1 MKNTDST
8 DTQNELEWWQSLD
21 GILEK
26 FEGIYKENLE
36 LKKEIAILKQK
47 KPINVKSKTTKIK
60 E

>member
-47 KPINVKSKTTKIK
+47 KPRKVKYKTTKIK